1 MEETLI
7 IEPSTDEIT
16 VIINEYDESAII
28 TDHSKLSNLDYDN
41 SGHTGF
47 ASQASLTNYVLKV
60 TGKALSTND
69 FNNTYKTKLDSIADG
84 AEVNVNAD
92 WNATSGD
99 ALILN
104 KPTIPNA
111 QVNSDW
117 NATSGDALILN
128 KPTIPNAQVNSDWN
142 SISGISEILNKPNLA
157 TVATSGSYN
166 DLADKP
172 DLYVKP
178 TFNTLGST
186 TTNYTLV
193 LADQNKIVEATST
206 SSITIT
212 IPLYSNVAFEVGTEI
227 NIMRY
232 GSGTVQFAVES
243 GVTLNSRNNLLT
255 IGHQYAGVSLIKRA
269 TDEWY
274 LVGDL
279 A

>member
-84 AEVNVNAD
+84 AEVNVNA
-92 WNATSGD
+92 
-99 ALILN
+99 
-104 KPTIPNA
+104 
-111 QVNSDW
+111 DW

-269 TDEWY
+269 TDE
-274 LVGDL
+274 
-279 A
+279 